1 MIEGAAGC
9 LAVYVRNIEEALR
22 FYVSALGFERRA
34 GREGNVEIS
43 LPGARAGAGAWLRL
57 VQPETAG
64 LPRSVIGGETG
75 VIFRTQEMQ
84 ETYEELV
91 RRGVSFLCEPTLRRW
106 DLSEARFT
114 DPDGN
119 RFLLVKEWGTS

>member
-22 FYVSALGFERRA
+22 FYVSALGFERR
-34 GREGNVEIS
+34 GEREGSVEIL
-43 LPGARAGAGAWLRL
+43 LPGAGAWLRL
-57 VQPETAG
+57 VQPEAAG

-75 VIFRTQEMQ
+75 VIFRTQEIQ

-91 RRGVSFLCEPTLRRW
+91 RRGVSFICEPTLRRW

-119 RFLLVKEWGTS
+119 KFLLIKEWATS

>member
-9 LAVYVRNIEEALR
+9 LAVYVRNIEESLR
-22 FYVSALGFERRA
+22 FYVSALGFERRG
-34 GREGNVEIS
+34 GREGSVEIS
-43 LPGARAGAGAWLRL
+43 LPEARAWLKL
-57 VQPETAG
+57 VQPEAAG
-64 LPRSVIGGETG
+64 LPLSVIGGETG

-84 ETYEELV
+84 ETYEELLG
-91 RRGVSFLCEPTLRRW
+91 RGVRFLCEPTLRRW

-119 RFLLVKEWGTS
+119 RFLLIKEWATS

>member
-9 LAVYVRNIEEALR
+9 LAVYVRNIEESLR
-22 FYVSALGFERRA
+22 FYVSALGFERRG
-34 GREGNVEIS
+34 GREGSVEIT
-43 LPGARAGAGAWLRL
+43 LPGTGAGTGAWLRL
-57 VQPETAG
+57 VQPEAAG
-64 LPRSVIGGETG
+64 LPLSVIGGETG

-91 RRGVSFLCEPTLRRW
+91 RRGVRFLCEPTLRRW

-119 RFLLVKEWGTS
+119 RFLLIKEWAAS

>member
-9 LAVYVRNIEEALR
+9 LAVYVRNIEESLR
-22 FYVSALGFERRA
+22 FYVSALGFERRG
-34 GREGNVEIS
+34 GREGSVEIS
-43 LPGARAGAGAWLRL
+43 LPGAGTGARLRL
-57 VQPETAG
+57 VQPEAAG
-64 LPRSVIGGETG
+64 LPPSVIGGETG

-84 ETYEELV
+84 DTYEELLA
-91 RRGVSFLCEPTLRRW
+91 RGVRFLCEPTLRRW

-119 RFLLVKEWGTS
+119 RFLLVKEWATS